1 MLSALDN
8 SDFADN
14 TNIIYTSDHGDALGM
29 RGMWGKSTMFEESA
43 GVPMIIKGPN
53 LPVSKKVK
61 TPVSLIDIFPTVI
74 DSLELDKNI
83 KDDNLPGKSLLTIA
97 NEDDDYQRVV
107 LSEYHAAAS
116 PVGAFMLRKGKYK
129 YVYFAEGYKPQLFN
143 LEEDQFEENDLA
155 LDQNFSNIVDD
166 FYKDL
171 LDICDPEEVNKRA
184 KKEQNETILKHG
196 GIEAIQGRGDF
207 GYSPAPGQKVEFD

>member
-1 MLSALDN
+1 
-8 SDFADN
+8 
-14 TNIIYTSDHGDALGM
+14 
-29 RGMWGKSTMFEESA
+29 
-43 GVPMIIKGPN
+43 MIFCRNN
-53 LPVSKKVK
+53 LFS
-61 TPVSLIDIFPTVI
+61 S
-74 DSLELDKNI
+74 
-83 KDDNLPGKSLLTIA
+83 
-97 NEDDDYQRVV
+97 Q
-107 LSEYHAAAS
+107 
-116 PVGAFMLRKGKYK
+116 K

-155 LDQNFSNIVDD
+155 LDKNFSNIVDD

-171 LDICDPEEVNKRA
+171 LNICDPEEVNKRA

>member
-1 MLSALDN
+1 MV
-8 SDFADN
+8 SDFGP
-14 TNIIYTSDHGDALGM
+14 IVTS
-29 RGMWGKSTMFEESA
+29 EEELSKTFLFTLIVA
-43 GVPMIIKGPN
+43 N
-53 LPVSKKVK
+53 LSSLSKL
-61 TPVSLIDIFPTVI
+61 SSI
-74 DSLELDKNI
+74 
-83 KDDNLPGKSLLTIA
+83 KSLLTIA
-97 NEDDDYQRVV
+97 NENDDYQRVV

-155 LDQNFSNIVDD
+155 LDKNFTNIVDD

-171 LDICDPEEVNKRA
+171 LNICDPEEVNKRA
-184 KKEQNETILKHG
+184 KKEQNERILKHG